1 MTPRRPKTSSSAP
14 STSRRWLRH
23 LLITLFSL
31 GLFAGAGLAAVLWV
45 WSLELE
51 KEVTAKFEGKKWS
64 LPARVYAR
72 PLELYEGLSLSSQM
86 LDDQLAVLGYRA
98 NDSVRDAGQFN
109 KVARGKKGTEAS
121 YTIFSRG
128 FDFADKTD
136 APLAFKLEIDGN
148 KVTALTDTANTP
160 LPLVRLEPE
169 EIGGIY
175 PSQMEDRLLVKI
187 DEIPKLLGEGLIATE
202 DKAFMDHHG
211 VSPMAILRAVWVNA
225 TSGRV
230 VQGGSTLTQQLVKN
244 FYLSNERSLKRK
256 AREAIMALLL
266 EKHYSKSAIFE
277 TYINEVYLGQ
287 SGAREI
293 HGFALAAKHYF
304 RQPLNELNA
313 GQIAYLIGLCK
324 GASFYNPWHQ
334 PERALERRNVILGVM
349 GKEGLLTPE
358 ELKLQLAKPLGVLP
372 PTDNSLQTFP
382 GFVELVKRQLQQ
394 EYKIEDLRN
403 EGLKVFTT
411 LSSVLQRQA
420 EASLVEKTH
429 SLEKKYKQ
437 DLQASMVVT
446 TVGTAE
452 VLALI
457 GDQAPHTEGFNR
469 ALDSRRSIGSLMK
482 PFVYLTAL
490 ERPAEY
496 NLGTILSDTPVTYT
510 LENGQEWSPK
520 NSHGESHGD
529 TPLYAALAHSYN
541 QATVQLGMQLGLPA
555 VIKTLK
561 AAGYHDDISA
571 VPSLLLG
578 SIDAAPIQMAEL
590 YHTLAAD
597 GVHAPLRVI
606 QEVID
611 HEGHPLKR
619 YPLEIQQQFSQE
631 AIFALHHAMY
641 MVFREGTARSVA
653 GMFGNT
659 RLAGKTGTT
668 NDQRDSWFAGFSSD
682 LMAVVWMGRDDN
694 QPTPVSGAGGALQ
707 VWADFMAK
715 IPTKGLDE
723 EPPSGMDYYYI
734 DGATGLL
741 SERGCPGALYL
752 PLRLEQ
758 VPTEMASCGQSLL
771 DRLLPSSAPTPAAPA
786 PAGSPGAPGTPGAPN
801 APAKP
806 SFFQRLFKG

>member
-1 MTPRRPKTSSSAP
+1 MTKRRSKSAP
-14 STSRRWLRH
+14 EESSTARRWLRH
-23 LLITLFSL
+23 ILITLVSL
-31 GLFAGAGLAAVLWV
+31 GLFAGTGLAAALWV
-45 WSLELE
+45 WSFELE
-51 KEVTAKFEGKKWS
+51 KEVTAKFEGKKWA

-86 LDDQLAVLGYRA
+86 LDDQLALLGYRA
-98 NDSVRDAGQFN
+98 TESVQDAGQFN
-109 KVARGKKGTEAS
+109 KQGKGKKPADAS
-121 YTIFSRG
+121 YIIFSRG
-128 FDFADKTD
+128 FDFPDKSD
-136 APLAFKLEIDGN
+136 APQAFKLEISGN
-148 KVTALTDTANTP
+148 KVIRLTDTADGS
-160 LPLVRLEPE
+160 LPLVRFEPE

-187 DEIPKLLGEGLIATE
+187 DAIPKLLGEGLIATE
-202 DKAFMDHHG
+202 DKEFMEHHG
-211 VSPMAILRAVWVNA
+211 VSPMAILRAMWVNT

-287 SGAREI
+287 RGAREI

-304 RQPLNELNA
+304 RQPLNELNP

-324 GASFYNPWHQ
+324 GASYYNPWQH
-334 PERALERRNVILGVM
+334 PERALERRNVILTIM
-349 GKEGLLTPE
+349 GREGLLTPE
-358 ELKLQLAKPLGVLP
+358 ELKAQLDKPLGVMP

-382 GFVELVKRQLQQ
+382 AFVDLVKRQLQQ
-394 EYKIEDLRN
+394 EYKLEDLRS
-403 EGLKVFTT
+403 EGLRVFTT

-420 EASLVEKTH
+420 EASVVEKTR
-429 SLEKKYKQ
+429 SLEKKFKQ
-437 DLQASMVVT
+437 DLQTAMVVT
-446 TVGTAE
+446 SVGTAE

-482 PFVYLTAL
+482 PFVYLAAL
-490 ERPAEY
+490 ERPGEY
-496 NLGTILSDTPVTYT
+496 HLGTLLSDTPVTYS
-510 LENGQEWSPK
+510 LDNGQEWSPK

-529 TPLYAALAHSYN
+529 VPFYSALAHSYN
-541 QATVQLGMQLGLPA
+541 QATVQLGMQLGLPT

-561 AAGYHDDISA
+561 SAGYKDDISA

-578 SIDAAPIQMAEL
+578 SIDAPPIQMAEL

-611 HEGHPLKR
+611 HDGKPLKR
-619 YPLEIQQQFSQE
+619 YPLEIEQQFSQE
-631 AIFALHHAMY
+631 AIFALHHAMH

-653 GMFGNT
+653 GLFGNT

-694 QPTPVSGAGGALQ
+694 QPTPVSGSGGALQ

-723 EPPSGMDYYYI
+723 EPPSTMDYYYL
-734 DGATGLL
+734 DAGTGLL
-741 SERGCPGALYL
+741 SEQGCPGALYL

-758 VPTEMASCGQSLL
+758 VPTEMASCRQGLL
-771 DRLLPSSAPTPAAPA
+771 DRLLPSGAPTPAAPA
-786 PAGSPGAPGTPGAPN
+786 TPNTPQAPN
-801 APAKP
+801 SPNSAPAPAKP
-806 SFFQRLFKG
+806 SFLRRLFQG